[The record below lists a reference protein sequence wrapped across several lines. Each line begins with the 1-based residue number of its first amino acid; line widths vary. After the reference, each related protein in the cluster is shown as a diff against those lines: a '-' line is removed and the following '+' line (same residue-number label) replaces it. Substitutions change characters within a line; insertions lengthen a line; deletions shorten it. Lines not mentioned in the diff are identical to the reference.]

1 VSASS
6 AGTAHGAAAGA
17 GIHPTAIVEAG
28 AEIGPGVQ
36 IGPYAVIGPRVRLG
50 AGSRIGAHAVISG
63 DTVIGRDNRIHS
75 FASLGDAPQHLAY
88 RDEPTRVVIGDRNV
102 IREFVTVNRGT
113 AAGGGVT
120 TIGDENY
127 LMAYAHIAHDCRLGS
142 RIIMANNASLSGHV
156 EIGDGANLA
165 GFAKVH
171 QFCRIGAYSM
181 IAADAVCLQDVP
193 PFVLVQ
199 GAPAEPR
206 GINTVGLRRRNVR
219 AESIAELKRAFR
231 AVFREGL
238 PLKAAIAGLES
249 GAFASD
255 EVRVLAEF
263 LKSLSKRRL
272 AR

>member
-1 VSASS
+1 VNDSE
-6 AGTAHGAAAGA
+6 AANDAVAGA
-17 GIHPTAIVEAG
+17 TIHPTALIEAG
-28 AEIGPGVQ
+28 GEIAPGVQ
-36 IGPYAVIGPRVRLG
+36 VGPYAVIGPKVRIG

-63 DTVIGRDNRIHS
+63 DTTIGRDNCIHS

-88 RDEPTRVVIGDRNV
+88 REEPTRVVIGDRNV

-120 TIGDENY
+120 VVGDDNY
-127 LMAYAHIAHDCRLGS
+127 LMAYTHLAHDCQLGN

-156 EIGDGANLA
+156 EIGDGATLA

-171 QFCRIGAYSM
+171 QFCRLGAYCM

-193 PFVLVQ
+193 PFVLAQ
-199 GAPAEPR
+199 GAPAAPHS
-206 GINTVGLRRRNVR
+206 INSVGLRRRQVPV
-219 AESIAELKRAFR
+219 ESIQELKRAFR
-231 AVFREGL
+231 RVYREGL
-238 PLKAAIAGLES
+238 PLAEAIAGLEG
-249 GAFASD
+249 GAFESD
-255 EVRVLAEF
+255 EVRVFADF